1 MNWKLL
7 LEGSSTTCEGIVS
20 PWERFPWQGW
30 PGKHREEKHN
40 KTQKIEESTR
50 QFSSLHF
57 AENTQYSAEQT
68 INFDFPFLH
77 SFHEDNF
84 RQLGY
89 TLKKCHL
96 HWLLVCFPK
105 MSYFHAHDSEATGR
119 WLVDWRP
126 CFIFPGPRFP
136 RFGTILQCMWIEI
149 LLFLLESLMNGQMLF
164 RLLAK
169 LPTPSKLFSKDCLP
183 SQNWIDSILLII
195 ANKAPVVCQFFF
207 QRLLCVSS
215 FHVSSEVISGSE

>member
-1 MNWKLL
+1 MITLTLLIVIEQWASRDCYIEEPWKRLRGRAG
-7 LEGSSTTCEGIVS
+7 E
-20 PWERFPWQGW
+20 
-30 PGKHREEKHN
+30 HRLEKHN

-50 QFSSLHF
+50 QFSFLHF

-68 INFDFPFLH
+68 INFEFPFLH

-84 RQLGY
+84 RQLVY
-89 TLKKCHL
+89 ALKECHL

-149 LLFLLESLMNGQMLF
+149 LFFCLRRLWMGRCFSGSLQNCRRLPNYFPKIVFHHKIELIHYCLLLQIR
-164 RLLAK
+164 RLWCVNFV
-169 LPTPSKLFSKDCLP
+169 S
-183 SQNWIDSILLII
+183 
-195 ANKAPVVCQFFF
+195 

-215 FHVSSEVISGSE
+215 YNVSSEVIT

>member
-7 LEGSSTTCEGIVS
+7 LEGSFTTCEGIIS

-40 KTQKIEESTR
+40 KTQKIEESKR

-57 AENTQYSAEQT
+57 AENTQYSEEQT
-68 INFDFPFLH
+68 INFEFPFLH

-89 TLKKCHL
+89 ALKECHL

-149 LLFLLESLMNGQMLF
+149 SLMKGQMLF

-169 LPTPSKLFSKDCLP
+169 LPTPSKLFPKIVFPHKIELIHCWLLLQMRRLWCVNLFSAPALRFLLP
-183 SQNWIDSILLII
+183 CFLRSD
-195 ANKAPVVCQFFF
+195 
-207 QRLLCVSS
+207 
-215 FHVSSEVISGSE
+215 

>member
-7 LEGSSTTCEGIVS
+7 LEGSFTTCEGIIS

-40 KTQKIEESTR
+40 KTQKIEESKR

-57 AENTQYSAEQT
+57 AENTQYSEEQT
-68 INFDFPFLH
+68 INFEFPFLH

-89 TLKKCHL
+89 ALKECHL
-96 HWLLVCFPK
+96 HWLLICFPK
-105 MSYFHAHDSEATGR
+105 MSYFHAHDSEATRR

-126 CFIFPGPRFP
+126 CFIFPEPRFP

-149 LLFLLESLMNGQMLF
+149 LFFCLRRLWMGRCFSGSLQNCR
-164 RLLAK
+164 RL
-169 LPTPSKLFSKDCLP
+169 P
-183 SQNWIDSILLII
+183 NY
-195 ANKAPVVCQFFF
+195 F
-207 QRLLCVSS
+207 QRLSSLTKLNWFTADYYCKWGACGVSIFS
-215 FHVSSEVISGSE
+215 PASALPFLLPCFLRSD